1 MKKSNIVFTTLLT
14 GGVLYSVLHHNP
26 VYRDLYANRE
36 DCLKDWGNT
45 PNACEPESASSS
57 GSSSS
62 SSSSG
67 GSYVGSSSGRY
78 RGPSYEDG
86 SRPKTAQTYQVQSR
100 QLVTRGGFGHSGARF
115 SGGG

>member
-36 DCLKDWGNT
+36 DCLKDWGTT
-45 PNACEPESASSS
+45 PNACEPESGTSSS
-57 GSSSS
+57 G
-62 SSSSG
+62 G

>member
-36 DCLKDWGNT
+36 DCLKDWGAT
-45 PNACEPESASSS
+45 PNACEPEST
-57 GSSSS
+57 
-62 SSSSG
+62 SSSG
-67 GSYVGSSSGRY
+67 GGSSSGRY

>member
-45 PNACEPESASSS
+45 PNACEPESASS
-57 GSSSS
+57 
-62 SSSSG
+62 G

-78 RGPSYEDG
+78 RGPSYEEG

>member
-36 DCLKDWGNT
+36 DCLKDWGAT
-45 PNACEPESASSS
+45 PNACEPETTT
-57 GSSSS
+57 

-67 GSYVGSSSGRY
+67 GSSSGRY

-86 SRPKTAQTYQVQSR
+86 SRPKTAQTYQAQSR

>member
-1 MKKSNIVFTTLLT
+1 MKKSNLVFTTLLT

-36 DCLKDWGNT
+36 DCLKDWGAT
-45 PNACEPESASSS
+45 PNACEPES
-57 GSSSS
+57 
-62 SSSSG
+62 SSSG
-67 GSYVGSSSGRY
+67 GSGGSSFSSGRY
-78 RGPSYEDG
+78 RGPSYEEG
-86 SRPKTAQTYQVQSR
+86 SRPKTAQSYQVESR

>member
-45 PNACEPESASSS
+45 PNACEPESASS
-57 GSSSS
+57 G
-62 SSSSG
+62 G
-67 GSYVGSSSGRY
+67 GSYFGSSSGRY

>member
-14 GGVLYSVLHHNP
+14 GGLLYNVLHHNP

-36 DCLKDWGNT
+36 DCLKDWGAT
-45 PNACEPESASSS
+45 PNACEPEST
-57 GSSSS
+57 
-62 SSSSG
+62 SSSG
-67 GSYVGSSSGRY
+67 GGSYTGSSSGRY

-86 SRPKTAQTYQVQSR
+86 SRPKTAQNYQVQSR

>member
-1 MKKSNIVFTTLLT
+1 MKKSNLVFTTLLT

-45 PNACEPESASSS
+45 PNACEPESTTSTS
-57 GSSSS
+57 G
-62 SSSSG
+62 G
-67 GSYVGSSSGRY
+67 GSYAGSSGRY

-86 SRPKTAQTYQVQSR
+86 ARPMTAQNYQVQSR

>member
-1 MKKSNIVFTTLLT
+1 MKKSNLVFTTLLT

-36 DCLKDWGNT
+36 DCLKDWGTT
-45 PNACEPESASSS
+45 PNACEPEPS
-57 GSSSS
+57 G
-62 SSSSG
+62 SG
-67 GSYVGSSSGRY
+67 GSGGYSGSSGRY

-86 SRPKTAQTYQVQSR
+86 SRPMTAQNYQVQSR
-100 QLVTRGGFGHSGARF
+100 QLVSRGGFGHSGARF